1 MMNDK
6 KILIILDSNSL
17 LHRAYHAL
25 PHLTTK
31 KGELVNAIYGFLLVL
46 FKTIREFEP
55 DYISAC
61 FDTPQPTF
69 RHQTFKEYK
78 AKRPPTPED
87 LSPQISKLKEV
98 LKIFNIQTFEKEGFE
113 ADDIIATIS
122 KLAHQQQIAPKLE
135 TIVLSG
141 DLDTLQLIDDYT
153 KVYFLKKG
161 VKETILY
168 DKNRVQERYG
178 VSAPQLLD
186 FKALIG
192 DPSDNIPGV
201 SSIGEKTATRLIQQF
216 NNLENLYQKLPSQEK
231 LKTKLLEFQKQVFL
245 NKTLVKLDKDV
256 AIDFNL
262 KECQRKEYNREKVIQ
277 LLKEL
282 EFQSLINRLPEIER
296 KVEKKKNRE
305 KGPIKENLRLW

>member
-55 DYISAC
+55 DYIAAC

-69 RHQTFKEYK
+69 RHKAFKEYK

-87 LSPQISKLKEV
+87 LSSQISKLKEV
-98 LKIFNIQTFEKEGFE
+98 LKTFNIQTFEKEGFE
-113 ADDIIATIS
+113 ADDIIAAIAN
-122 KLAHQQQIAPKLE
+122 LALQQKTSPKLE

-141 DLDTLQLIDDYT
+141 DLDTLQLVDDYT

-168 DKNRVQERYG
+168 DKNRVRERYG
-178 VSAPQLLD
+178 ISVPQLLD
-186 FKALIG
+186 LKALIG
-192 DPSDNIPGV
+192 DPSDNLPGV
-201 SSIGEKTATRLIQQF
+201 PGIGEKTASQLIKQF
-216 NNLENLYQKLPSQEK
+216 NNLENLYQKLPNQEK
-231 LKTKLLEFQKQVFL
+231 LKTKLLEFKEQVFL

-256 AIDFNL
+256 AIEFNL
-262 KECQRKEYNREKVIQ
+262 KQCQRKEYNREKVIQ

-282 EFQSLINRLPEIER
+282 EFQSLINRLPEIEG
-296 KVEKKKNRE
+296 KVQKKNNKE
-305 KGPIKENLRLW
+305 QETIKENLRLW

>member
-201 SSIGEKTATRLIQQF
+201 PSIGEKTATRLIQQF

>member
-201 SSIGEKTATRLIQQF
+201 PSIGEKTATRLIQQF

-296 KVEKKKNRE
+296 KVEKKKNKE